1 MEHYDEMVAG
11 QSDASRRDRPARFC
25 SVLLTLWPDHRD
37 GLIYQIS
44 QFDMRKHINII
55 VSLPLGVS
63 IFRQY
68 DIRVSE

>member
-1 MEHYDEMVAG
+1 MTRWLRVNRMLRVG
-11 QSDASRRDRPARFC
+11 IGRRGSARFC